1 MPSPPSSPYIVAEAL
16 QQVLDPGATA
26 LRAGPAAPVS
36 PVASSIA
43 ASLLPPEACVDPPSW
58 LRMHQ
63 HLPFL
68 RAVHAVE
75 RHGGA
80 LLAQPVGSGKT
91 WMALAV
97 ARHFNGELA
106 TPVLAPAPLV
116 SHWRRTALSLGIPAE
131 IVSHARPGR
140 GSLPAG
146 GGLVIIDESHHFR
159 NPATQRYATVA
170 PWLVGRRAL
179 LLTATPVVNRL
190 DDLAAQLLLAIRDD
204 ALAASGLGSLS
215 LILASGLGHPALAD
229 LVIA

>member
-1 MPSPPSSPYIVAEAL
+1 MPSPRSSPHLVAEAL
-16 QQVLDPGATA
+16 RQVLDPASTS

-36 PVASSIA
+36 AVARSIA
-43 ASLLPPEACVDPPSW
+43 GSLLPAVAQAEPPPW
-58 LRMHQ
+58 LRPSQ
-63 HLPFL
+63 HLPF
-68 RAVHAVE
+68 RRVVYAME

-97 ARHFNGELA
+97 ARYHNHGEV
-106 TPVLAPAPLV
+106 TTVLAPATLL
-116 SHWRRTALSLGIPAE
+116 SHWRRTAHALDLPVELA
-131 IVSHARPGR
+131 SHARPSR

-146 GGLVIIDESHHFR
+146 KGMVIIDESHHFR
-159 NPATQRYATVA
+159 NPLTRRYSTVA

-190 DDLAAQLLLAIRDD
+190 DDLSAQLRLVIRDD
-204 ALAASGLGSLS
+204 ALAASGVGSLS
-215 LILASGLGHPALAD
+215 LLLASGMGHPALAD

>member
-1 MPSPPSSPYIVAEAL
+1 MPSVILSPFIVAEAL

-26 LRAGPAAPVS
+26 LRAGPPAA
-36 PVASSIA
+36 VAAVARAIA
-43 ASLLPPEACVDPPSW
+43 ASLLPPEASVTPPDW
-58 LRMHQ
+58 LRVPQ
-63 HLPFL
+63 HRPFR

-97 ARHFNGELA
+97 ARHLNAGLS
-106 TPVLAPAPLV
+106 TTVLAPAPLV
-116 SHWRRTALSLGIPAE
+116 SHWRRTAHALELPVE
-131 IVSHARPGR
+131 VVSHARPGR

-146 GGLVIIDESHHFR
+146 SGMVVIDESHHFR
-159 NPATQRYATVA
+159 NPATRRYTTVA

-190 DDLAAQLLLAIRDD
+190 DDLAAQLRLTIRDD
-204 ALAASGLGSLS
+204 ALASSGLGSLS
-215 LILASGLGHPALAD
+215 LTLASGLGHPALAD